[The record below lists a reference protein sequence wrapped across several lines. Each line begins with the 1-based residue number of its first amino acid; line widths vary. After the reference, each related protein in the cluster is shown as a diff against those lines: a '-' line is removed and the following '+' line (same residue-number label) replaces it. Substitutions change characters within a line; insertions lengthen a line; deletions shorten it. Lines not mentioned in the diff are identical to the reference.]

1 MPLKERQTSQTGVD
15 INRAALNTQL
25 DTLTAIA
32 ADNQDKANRSITAP
46 NSEVNPVL
54 ELPDADTRKGKLI
67 GFNETTGNIE
77 LSATLADGNT
87 LASISG
93 DIATLADIEDG
104 TDATDAIQTVAGI
117 SSDITTA
124 ASNITEIQNASANAA
139 TATTKAAEA
148 ATSASNALR
157 QQRFYI

>member
-1 MPLKERQTSQTGVD
+1 MLLITKTKLIVLS
-15 INRAALNTQL
+15 
-25 DTLTAIA
+25 
-32 ADNQDKANRSITAP
+32 TAP

-117 SSDITTA
+117 SSNVTTVLHL
-124 ASNITEIQNASANAA
+124 SICRIQNA
-139 TATTKAAEA
+139 
-148 ATSASNALR
+148 
-157 QQRFYI
+157 I